1 MLMLNSTPPTS
12 LSLTPQQIADLRLG
26 ASHMTGA
33 TRRAFQAEM
42 TLKYCEGNARR
53 AEAVLGWSRQS
64 VEVGLAEKRTGIVCL
79 SLQAAFSGRPRWEEQ
94 YPQAASALIDL
105 ALAHSQQDPT
115 FRTTVSYTRLT
126 AQTAIEGLRQ
136 QGAPEATLPAP
147 STMSVILNRLGFRLR
162 NVVKSKPLKKIPETD
177 AIFDNVKK
185 KTIKPCWRGRR
196 SAGVSIVKRP

>member
-1 MLMLNSTPPTS
+1 MLMFSSTPGASMS
-12 LSLTPQQIADLRLG
+12 LAPQQIADLRLA
-26 ASHMTGA
+26 ASQMTGA

-53 AEAVLGWSRQS
+53 AEVVLGWGRQNI
-64 VEVGLAEKRTGIVCL
+64 EVGLAEKRTGIVCL
-79 SLQAAFSGRPRWEEQ
+79 SLHAPFSGRPRWEDQ
-94 YPQAASALIDL
+94 YPQAAEALVEL

-136 QGAPEATLPAP
+136 KGTPEAALPAP
-147 STMSVILNRLGFRLR
+147 STMAVILNRLGFRLR

-185 KTIKPCWRGRR
+185 KRA
-196 SAGVSIVKRP
+196 SGVSRGGEALERRL

>member
-1 MLMLNSTPPTS
+1 MLMFGSTPRAS
-12 LSLTPQQIADLRLG
+12 LFPTPQQIADLRLA

-53 AEAVLGWSRQS
+53 AEAVFGWGRQNI
-64 VEVGLAEKRTGIVCL
+64 EVGLAEKRTGIVCL
-79 SLQAAFSGRPRWEEQ
+79 SLHAPFSGRPRWEEQ
-94 YPQAASALIDL
+94 YPQAAAALIEL

-126 AQTAIEGLRQ
+126 AKTAIEGLRQ
-136 QGAPEATLPAP
+136 RGIEEAALPAP
-147 STMSVILNRLGFRLR
+147 STMAVILNRLGFRLR
-162 NVVKSKPLKKIPETD
+162 HVVKSKPLKKMPETD

-185 KTIKPCWRGRR
+185 KTMKLN
-196 SAGVSIVKRP
+196 